1 MNGQDC
7 GQLTLFPEDSRASLF
22 PSPGSAEA
30 VRMTVTS
37 GQKCC
42 ALLKNSGPLG
52 SLAKMLLESSIW
64 RSTRRYLIWKPK
76 ATPQGRLL
84 FRLAPSTPRT
94 DGTGSPLWLGTMTAS
109 QTGGNHSLRSEERR
123 KGRVPSPAEFVMLWP
138 APTARDYKDG
148 TAQAC
153 RNVPVNG
160 LLGRAVHLYPTPIA
174 SDWKNRGN
182 RDYRK
187 GREFQLQTAVGGK
200 LNPMWVEWL
209 MGFPIGWT
217 DLEASGTP

>member
-94 DGTGSPLWLGTMTAS
+94 DGIDALLLPTPTAS
-109 QTGGNHSLRSEERR
+109 DTKGQNNYQKTLKRLSQGQRAHLGQLPNFLMVLIGC
-123 KGRVPSPAEFVMLWP
+123 KGRV
-138 APTARDYKDG
+138 
-148 TAQAC
+148 
-153 RNVPVNG
+153 NPVF
-160 LLGRAVHLYPTPIA
+160 YEEI
-174 SDWKNRGN
+174 
-182 RDYRK
+182 
-187 GREFQLQTAVGGK
+187 
-200 LNPMWVEWL
+200 

-217 DLEASGTP
+217 ELEASETP

>member
-94 DGTGSPLWLGTMTAS
+94 DGIDALLLPTPTAS
-109 QTGGNHSLRSEERR
+109 DTKGQNDYQKTLKRLSQGQRAHLGQLPNFLMVLIGC
-123 KGRVPSPAEFVMLWP
+123 KGRV
-138 APTARDYKDG
+138 
-148 TAQAC
+148 
-153 RNVPVNG
+153 NPVF
-160 LLGRAVHLYPTPIA
+160 YEEI
-174 SDWKNRGN
+174 
-182 RDYRK
+182 
-187 GREFQLQTAVGGK
+187 
-200 LNPMWVEWL
+200 

-217 DLEASGTP
+217 ELEASGRP

>member
-7 GQLTLFPEDSRASLF
+7 GQLTLFPEDSRVSLF

-37 GQKCC
+37 GLKCC

-52 SLAKMLLESSIW
+52 SLAKMLLESSTW
-64 RSTRRYLIWKPK
+64 RSTRCCLTWKPK

-94 DGTGSPLWLGTMTAS
+94 DGIESQLLPTPTAS
-109 QTGGNHSLRSEERR
+109 DTRGQNDYQKTLKRLSQGQRAHIGQLPNFLMVLIGYKGHVNPVFYEE
-123 KGRVPSPAEFVMLWP
+123 
-138 APTARDYKDG
+138 
-148 TAQAC
+148 
-153 RNVPVNG
+153 
-160 LLGRAVHLYPTPIA
+160 I
-174 SDWKNRGN
+174 
-182 RDYRK
+182 
-187 GREFQLQTAVGGK
+187 
-200 LNPMWVEWL
+200 

-217 DLEASGTP
+217 DLEASETL